1 MLEVASFGTVR
12 TEHFTEGNEFIIVP
26 GQWDVLHESLASP
39 IFFPSLHPTF
49 NYQQEKRYRG
59 LGWVVD
65 IWETVYNWLPSGI
78 LIPKLPTSWSLS
90 STWSKREVAGPR

>member
-1 MLEVASFGTVR
+1 MRLSLMSICKLGMMTLEVASFGTVR

-26 GQWDVLHESLASP
+26 GQWDVLHESLVSP

-59 LGWVVD
+59 LGVGGGHLGNC
-65 IWETVYNWLPSGI
+65 I
-78 LIPKLPTSWSLS
+78 
-90 STWSKREVAGPR
+90 